1 MVSKTPTNPRQQI
14 PQRRHSIWLCSIL
27 WVVYVYVYFQIL
39 GFDQENSTNILL
51 TGLYF
56 IEFGVHE
63 VSHVVTSFLPPIF
76 TAAAG
81 SVGEVSFTALVAFA
95 GFKAKSYF
103 AGIFGLL
110 WVMLAMNS
118 AGRYMAD
125 ARAQQLQLI
134 GFGPDPQHDWHFVF
148 GQLGWLHADTMIG
161 GTVRILG
168 DAIGLGGLLLGLLI
182 IAKLFTNSITTK
194 KVDAKI

>member
-1 MVSKTPTNPRQQI
+1 MLQAPQQI
-14 PQRRHSIWLCSIL
+14 PRRHSLWLYTAL
-27 WVVYVYVYFQIL
+27 WLFYVYLYVQIL
-39 GFDQENSTNILL
+39 EFDQQNSSNLL
-51 TGLYF
+51 LSGLYF

-63 VSHVVTSFLPPIF
+63 MSHVITAFLPPIF

-81 SVGEVSFTALVAFA
+81 SIGEMGFTALIAYA

-110 WVMLAMNS
+110 WLTLAMNS

-125 ARAQQLQLI
+125 ARAQQLQLV

-148 GQLGWLHADTMIG
+148 SKLGWLSADTAI
-161 GTVRILG
+161 GTVVR
-168 DAIGLGGLLLGLLI
+168 AIGDLLGAGGLLLGLGLI
-182 IAKLFTNSITTK
+182 IWYAIHRPSNRK
-194 KVDAKI
+194 